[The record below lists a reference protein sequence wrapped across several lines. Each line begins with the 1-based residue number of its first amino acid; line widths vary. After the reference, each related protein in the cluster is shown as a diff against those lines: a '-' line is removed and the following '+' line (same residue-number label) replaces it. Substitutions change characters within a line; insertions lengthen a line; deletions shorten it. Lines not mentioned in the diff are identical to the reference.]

1 MVDLYR
7 APSDDLFGTVGG
19 DLLTVGGTEKADSIC
34 RSLLLKALL
43 RTVDRGLPQP
53 KSKPVVAGVSHHAP
67 AARVELE
74 ATNTRRPVIGE
85 PADGQGAKRNYSQMT
100 LPFKP
105 SGDTAGIGAID
116 ASSVGT
122 ARGGSA
128 NGPPV
133 LAGWACSRC
142 TFNNASQSE
151 SCKICD
157 LGTRPAATTGVRAPN
172 VINSIEIIEIDDSD
186 SDEAVDNRNEII
198 EIDDSDSNRE
208 TAQGCVDYFQ
218 LAEGIE
224 SSGDHANAQDVTEQL
239 GQLKLEHADTLDDL
253 GHAGNLGETVRRVLV
268 ARRSASWREAKGM
281 SIYLAAAAKR
291 GDPNPTEP
299 ICLPAGTHC
308 PACGDALGNRVIV
321 YIEVQAAQG
330 SRSNPSPIIR
340 FTCPHKTCASL
351 PYITDATKRAA
362 VIATIPDGEGGDE
375 LEKAIVERMVLA
387 VDRFN
392 CALAKKKGA
401 AFKPYLL
408 PAFVTLSKGP
418 RADDIV
424 LAENGE
430 ERFQGCFH
438 CGQQFPSAT
447 GHWMKGPAGTGTLC
461 TCCGVRF
468 GRGLPFT
475 RQQRDTFYAV
485 KKD

>member
-1 MVDLYR
+1 MKKWG
-7 APSDDLFGTVGG
+7 LFGTLVDPEKIKARKLNLVKYGCF
-19 DLLTVGGTEKADSIC
+19 GTEVDADVIEARKQALRDWWTPARRQAASERWTPEMRKEKSDAEKARWTPEMRQAASERWTPDMRKTASE
-34 RSLLLKALL
+34 REKA
-43 RTVDRGLPQP
+43 RWTPEMRQTASDAWTPDMRQTASDAWTPEMRQTASDWWTDARRDDHSDFMANWWSDEEEG
-53 KSKPVVAGVSHHAP
+53 
-67 AARVELE
+67 AAR
-74 ATNTRRPVIGE
+74 
-85 PADGQGAKRNYSQMT
+85 
-100 LPFKP
+100 
-105 SGDTAGIGAID
+105 
-116 ASSVGT
+116 
-122 ARGGSA
+122 
-128 NGPPV
+128 
-133 LAGWACSRC
+133 
-142 TFNNASQSE
+142 
-151 SCKICD
+151 
-157 LGTRPAATTGVRAPN
+157 
-172 VINSIEIIEIDDSD
+172 
-186 SDEAVDNRNEII
+186 
-198 EIDDSDSNRE
+198 
-208 TAQGCVDYFQ
+208 
-218 LAEGIE
+218 
-224 SSGDHANAQDVTEQL
+224 
-239 GQLKLEHADTLDDL
+239 
-253 GHAGNLGETVRRVLV
+253 
-268 ARRSASWREAKGM
+268 REAKGM
-281 SIYLAAAAKR
+281 SAYLQRAAQR
-291 GDPNPTEP
+291 GDTNPPAP

>member
-321 YIEVQAAQG
+321 NIELYTFQG
-330 SRSNPSPIIR
+330 CTRPTIR
-340 FTCPHKTCASL
+340 FYHNTCGSEPF
-351 PYITDATKRAA
+351 ITDATKRAA
-362 VIATIPDGEGGDE
+362 VLATVPDGEGGDE

-392 CALAKKKGA
+392 CDLAKQKGMKKGA
-401 AFKPYLL
+401 ASKPFVL
-408 PAFVTLSKGP
+408 PAFVTVPKGP
-418 RADDIV
+418 QADDIIV
-424 LAENGE
+424 AENGE
-430 ERFQGCFH
+430 EIVRGCLR
-438 CGQQFPSAT
+438 CGQQKP
-447 GHWMKGPAGTGTLC
+447 GGNRWKKGPKGPRTLC
-461 TCCGVRF
+461 NCCGMRF
-468 GRGLPFT
+468 YQGLPFT
-475 RQQRDTFYAV
+475 RPQRV
-485 KKD
+485 

>member
-1 MVDLYR
+1 MVEFGC
-7 APSDDLFGTVGG
+7 FGTEV
-19 DLLTVGGTEKADSIC
+19 DADVIEARKQALRDWWTPARRQAASDQEKARWTPEMRQAASERWTPDMRKTASE
-34 RSLLLKALL
+34 REKA
-43 RTVDRGLPQP
+43 RWTPEMRQTASDWWTDARRDDHSDFMANWWSDEEEG
-53 KSKPVVAGVSHHAP
+53 
-67 AARVELE
+67 AAR
-74 ATNTRRPVIGE
+74 
-85 PADGQGAKRNYSQMT
+85 
-100 LPFKP
+100 
-105 SGDTAGIGAID
+105 
-116 ASSVGT
+116 
-122 ARGGSA
+122 
-128 NGPPV
+128 
-133 LAGWACSRC
+133 
-142 TFNNASQSE
+142 
-151 SCKICD
+151 
-157 LGTRPAATTGVRAPN
+157 
-172 VINSIEIIEIDDSD
+172 
-186 SDEAVDNRNEII
+186 
-198 EIDDSDSNRE
+198 
-208 TAQGCVDYFQ
+208 
-218 LAEGIE
+218 
-224 SSGDHANAQDVTEQL
+224 
-239 GQLKLEHADTLDDL
+239 
-253 GHAGNLGETVRRVLV
+253 
-268 ARRSASWREAKGM
+268 REAKGM
-281 SIYLAAAAKR
+281 SAYLQRAAQR
-291 GDPNPTEP
+291 GDPNPPAP